1 MSRKTFQH
9 RVDEWV
15 QACFSPCVRAD
26 CRDRTHRF
34 LEEALELAQANG
46 CSRQD
51 AEALLHYVYSRPRGN
66 PELEVGAVVVTLA
79 GLCTAKNIDMDK
91 AADEEL
97 ERNWRRINQIRD
109 KHAAKPV
116 NSPLP
121 Q

>member
-1 MSRKTFQH
+1 MSRKTFQV
-9 RVDEWV
+9 RVDEWM
-15 QACFSPCVRAD
+15 QACFPPCVRED
-26 CRDRTHRF
+26 CHDRTHRF

-51 AEALLHYVYSRPRGN
+51 AETLVHYVYSRPRGD
-66 PELEVGAVVVTLA
+66 PELEAGAVVVTLA
-79 GLCTAKNIDMDK
+79 GLCTAKKIDMNK

-97 ERNWRRINQIRD
+97 ERNWRKISQIRN
-109 KHAAKPV
+109 KHATKPL